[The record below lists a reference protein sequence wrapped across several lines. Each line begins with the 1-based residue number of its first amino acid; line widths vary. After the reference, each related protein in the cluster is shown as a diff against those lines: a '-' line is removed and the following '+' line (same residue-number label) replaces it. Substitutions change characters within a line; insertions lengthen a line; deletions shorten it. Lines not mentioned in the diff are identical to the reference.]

1 MDSVAAAL
9 PMGAGRSP
17 LVLASTSIV
26 GLLLV
31 ILFYFVQKRKR
42 PRKAIVPPDGI
53 FDLELLGLFN
63 GKTGPIFM
71 GVCGKVVNVSSSEN
85 IKVGEGYGRLW
96 AGKDATYALAVL
108 SLKPEDANKLDF
120 TLKQFTDEQRT
131 ALAGWYKH
139 FTARYPVVG
148 RLREYD
154 GWDFSD
160 IEKEAEKQR
169 PFGLKEESAEAKP
182 EPSSEEPVMLR
193 AGDKVKL
200 QGLEDENL
208 NGKVGVLRSLVAST
222 GKFAIELDG
231 DDGTVQVKPSNI
243 LKV

>member
-1 MDSVAAAL
+1 
-9 PMGAGRSP
+9 MGAGRSP
-17 LVLASTSIV
+17 LALASTSLV
-26 GLLLV
+26 GLLFLA
-31 ILFYFVQKRKR
+31 LFYFLQKKR
-42 PRKAIVPPDGI
+42 RSKREAIVPPDGI
-53 FDLELLGLFN
+53 FDLDLLGLFN

-85 IKVGEGYGRLW
+85 IKVGEGYGKLW

-108 SLKPEDANKLDF
+108 SLKPEEANKLDF
-120 TLKQFTDEQRT
+120 TLDQFTDEQRT

-154 GWDFSD
+154 GWDFSA
-160 IEKEAEKQR
+160 IEKEAERQR
-169 PFGLKEESAEAKP
+169 PFGLKEDTTP
-182 EPSSEEPVMLR
+182 EPAAEEPVMFR

-200 QGLEDENL
+200 HGLEDNEL
-208 NGKVGVLRSLVAST
+208 NGKIGTLRSLVAST
-222 GKFAIELDG
+222 GKFAIEMDG
-231 DDGTVQVKPSNI
+231 EDGTVQVKPGNI

>member
-1 MDSVAAAL
+1 MDSVGAAL
-9 PMGAGRSP
+9 PMGAGRNP
-17 LVLASTSIV
+17 FVLASTSIV
-26 GLLLV
+26 GLLFV
-31 ILFYFVQKRKR
+31 VLFYLLQKRKR
-42 PRKAIVPPDGI
+42 SRKAIVPPDGI

-71 GVCGKVVNVSSSEN
+71 AVCGKVVNVSSSEN

-120 TLKQFTDEQRT
+120 TLDQFTDEQRT

-154 GWDFSD
+154 GWDFTA

-169 PFGLKEESAEAKP
+169 PFGLKEDSDVKP
-182 EPSSEEPVMLR
+182 EPTSEEPVMLR

-200 QGLEDENL
+200 HGLEDDKL
-208 NGKVGVLRSLVAST
+208 NGKIGVLRTLVAST

-231 DDGTVQVKPSNI
+231 DDGTVQVKPGNI
-243 LKV
+243 SKV